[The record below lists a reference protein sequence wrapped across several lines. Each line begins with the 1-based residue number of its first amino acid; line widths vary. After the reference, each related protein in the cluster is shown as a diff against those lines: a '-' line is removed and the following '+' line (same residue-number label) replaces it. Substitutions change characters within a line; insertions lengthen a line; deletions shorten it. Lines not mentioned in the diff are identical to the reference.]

1 MSPHHT
7 LKGEGSRQRRP
18 GAGELHPARGC
29 GGAQGCSRPRQK
41 TPLSRAQEQL
51 WRRNGERHPREPRG
65 AGAAGPAG
73 PAPPAGEPRAEP
85 GEPQGAQGRG
95 REGMRGLPGA
105 ALTVDVLPV
114 ADVLQVAARVLPA
127 QLGLGAVGLQPRVGI
142 PAQLGAGGDA
152 AGRGVPHLLCPAP
165 ARPGS
170 GGGEGR
176 PVSGGG
182 GKPWAAAA
190 TRGSGGGGGGGGCGA
205 LRLHSPAVPPGGS
218 SAEAAPQRGRRS
230 GLRQLSRPRPRAG
243 SAGPAGAQPHPP
255 PPPRSRRARSAHAP
269 TRQRRSLR
277 ASDTA
282 AAAAAAAAA
291 APGGPREPV
300 PVQAGGDASR
310 RAGCGALLGRRAAP
324 AATG

>member
-1 MSPHHT
+1 MSPHDT
-7 LKGEGSRQRRP
+7 LKGERSRQRRP
-18 GAGELHPARGC
+18 GAKNLHPARGC
-29 GGAQGCSRPRQK
+29 AVRMLPAPAGRVPHSSSRG
-41 TPLSRAQEQL
+41 QEQL
-51 WRRNGERHPREPRG
+51 WRRNVPRHPHEPRGGGHGDQHGQPEGHG

-73 PAPPAGEPRAEP
+73 PASPVGSRRRRAVPAAGS
-85 GEPQGAQGRG
+85 GG
-95 REGMRGLPGA
+95 REGKGCGGSPGRPP

-176 PVSGGG
+176 PVSEGG

-218 SAEAAPQRGRRS
+218 SAEAAPQRG
-230 GLRQLSRPRPRAG
+230 P
-243 SAGPAGAQPHPP
+243 SAW
-255 PPPRSRRARSAHAP
+255 
-269 TRQRRSLR
+269 
-277 ASDTA
+277 A
-282 AAAAAAAAA
+282 AAAKPPSSAGGQRGARRGTAPSSPAPAQPPAPLRARTHAAASQPPRQRHRSSSSSR
-291 APGGPREPV
+291 PGRPPRT
-300 PVQAGGDASR
+300 GSGSS
-310 RAGCGALLGRRAAP
+310 GR
-324 AATG
+324 